1 MAKVY
6 VAGKL
11 WEKNDREKIE
21 EIDKLCKS
29 LGHETF
35 LPHRDAGIYK
45 EGMNPKPIFKKDRD
59 MVDWCD
65 FMVALLDWQG
75 ISSGTAWEL
84 GYAHA
89 KGKEVI
95 GVVEDK
101 ESIKKPFRICV
112 MCFSEIKLVE
122 GVEGLKKELIK
133 RSGRLNS

>member
-1 MAKVY
+1 MLTKENG
-6 VAGKL
+6 GKGSAV
-11 WEKNDREKIE
+11 R
-21 EIDKLCKS
+21 
-29 LGHETF
+29 
-35 LPHRDAGIYK
+35 
-45 EGMNPKPIFKKDRD
+45 M
-59 MVDWCD
+59 
-65 FMVALLDWQG
+65 
-75 ISSGTAWEL
+75 